1 MAKPDT
7 VSLDP
12 PQEKRY
18 KGLAEE
24 LRCLVCQNQNLADSH
39 ADLAMDLKVQ
49 VREQIAAGKTDQ
61 QIRDYMVQRYGD
73 FVLYKPPVQGNTFA
87 LWAGPFALLA
97 VGAVVA
103 WRVQRATRAKAAITG
118 QPQDKSGALAKARA
132 DLEP

>member
-1 MAKPDT
+1 
-7 VSLDP
+7 
-12 PQEKRY
+12 
-18 KGLAEE
+18 
-24 LRCLVCQNQNLADSH
+24 
-39 ADLAMDLKVQ
+39 MDLKVQ